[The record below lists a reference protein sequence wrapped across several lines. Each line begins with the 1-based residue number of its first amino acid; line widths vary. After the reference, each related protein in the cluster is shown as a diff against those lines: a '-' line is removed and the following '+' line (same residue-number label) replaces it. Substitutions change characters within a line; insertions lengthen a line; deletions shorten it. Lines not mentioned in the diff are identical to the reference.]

1 MSESVR
7 KSEKK
12 FIERG
17 GLILKQVRISPE
29 VAPLFEEIC
38 AKSSE
43 KSRGKVLDEMIL
55 NYYNRFVL

>member
-1 MSESVR
+1 MNDAVR

-17 GLILKQVRISPE
+17 GLILKQIRISPE

-38 AKSSE
+38 VKSGE
-43 KSRGKVLDEMIL
+43 KSKGKVLDALIL
-55 NYYNRFVL
+55 EHYNRFVL